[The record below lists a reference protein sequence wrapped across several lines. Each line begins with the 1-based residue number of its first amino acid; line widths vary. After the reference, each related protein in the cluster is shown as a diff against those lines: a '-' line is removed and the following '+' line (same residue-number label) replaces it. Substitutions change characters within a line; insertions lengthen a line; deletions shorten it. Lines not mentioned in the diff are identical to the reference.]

1 MICRIQKLNWYYQL
15 VVDTNILIAAFRSK
29 RGAAYKFLTLLNDQR
44 WQLNLSIALV
54 FEYEEILKRNQ
65 QSIGLNQK
73 EIDTLLDGLC
83 SIANHC
89 DIFYLWRPLAS
100 DPDDD
105 FIIDLAVKSQA
116 NFIITYN
123 QRDLQQATQF
133 GIQLL
138 TPKAFLQ
145 LVGEVPS

>member
-1 MICRIQKLNWYYQL
+1 MLQPYQI
-15 VVDTNILIAAFRSK
+15 VVDTNVLIAAFRSQ
-29 RGAAYKFLTLLNDQR
+29 RGAAYKFFTLLNDRR

-54 FEYEEILKRNQ
+54 FEYEEVLKREQESIELNQ
-65 QSIGLNQK
+65 Q
-73 EIDTLLDGLC
+73 EIDALLDGLC
-83 SIANHC
+83 ALSNHR
-89 DIFYLWRPLAS
+89 DIFYRWRPSAR

-105 FIIDLAVKSQA
+105 FLIDLAVKSQA
-116 NFIITYN
+116 SFIITYN

-145 LVGEVPS
+145 LVGELPS